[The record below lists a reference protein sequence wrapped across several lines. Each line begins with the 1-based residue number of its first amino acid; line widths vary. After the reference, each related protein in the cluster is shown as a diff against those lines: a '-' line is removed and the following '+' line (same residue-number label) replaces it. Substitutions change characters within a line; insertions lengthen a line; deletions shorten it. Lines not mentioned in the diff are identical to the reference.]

1 MGVTTQESAFG
12 YITSAATLTN
22 GLLVNG
28 TVITTATATSIA
40 DVIAAANNASSSTG
54 VTASRSLTNVSTV
67 VYTPPALA
75 ASITING
82 VNIGIPALATAAQ
95 LTSSINA
102 ASAQTGVA
110 ASFVGGTL
118 TFTAANGGDAI
129 LSQSAAGILS
139 SVNGN
144 VANTVGLG
152 TLLSPATTI
161 AAGVTFSSKLGAQ
174 PVIAENG
181 AGTLATALNVLSG
194 ASAVTGTYQVS
205 TLDVSTIANAT
216 KAMQTVDFA
225 LAQVASTA
233 AQLGAIQNRFTATV
247 ANLQTAATNLSAS
260 RSSIQDAD
268 FAAETANL
276 SRTQV
281 LQQAG
286 TAILAQ
292 ANQIP
297 NTVLKLLQ

>member
-1 MGVTTQESAFG
+1 
-12 YITSAATLTN
+12 
-22 GLLVNG
+22 
-28 TVITTATATSIA
+28 
-40 DVIAAANNASSSTG
+40 
-54 VTASRSLTNVSTV
+54 LTNVSTV
-67 VYTPPALA
+67 VYTPPATA
-75 ASITING
+75 QSITING
-82 VNIGIPALATAAQ
+82 VSIGIPALATSAQ

-102 ASAQTGVA
+102 ASAQTGVS

-118 TFTAANGGDAI
+118 TLTASNGGDAI
-129 LSQSAAGILS
+129 LSQSAAGILTAI
-139 SVNGN
+139 NGG
-144 VANTVGLG
+144 AATVGLG
-152 TLLSPATTI
+152 TLASPATTI
-161 AAGVTFSSKLGAQ
+161 SAGVTFSSKLGAQ

-181 AGTLATALNVLSG
+181 AGTLAAALNVLSG
-194 ASAVTGTYQVS
+194 TSAVTGTYQVS
-205 TLDVSTIANAT
+205 TLDVSTIATST